1 MKKSILA
8 IFLAVIAM
16 AQVHAQDSDLR
27 SAPDL
32 PTFKVTL
39 NYSSANTDQGTII
52 STVATGSKVAYNS
65 KPVFTIT
72 AKPGYVLSDITMNT
86 ATIGTLPSGTF
97 QNDNTTTYSYTSTA
111 LTGSTEI
118 KAVFKAKEQVTV
130 TISPEYATLDEIRAK
145 VNLPKVTFDP
155 VITGYKVQYREDGS
169 AALTDELPEK
179 AGLYYVVVTKSETDI
194 FRFSGRK
201 CSVISLSTGILQTV
215 LEFQIQHRILKAFCI
230 LFCPRCCCRS
240 YWNDCHCQ

>member
-39 NYSSANTDQGTII
+39 NYSSANTDQGTIT

-72 AKPGYVLSDITMNT
+72 AKPGSV
-86 ATIGTLPSGTF
+86 
-97 QNDNTTTYSYTSTA
+97 SYTH
-111 LTGSTEI
+111 LTLLARCR
-118 KAVFKAKEQVTV
+118 AVLFKM
-130 TISPEYATLDEIRAK
+130 IIRPPIPI
-145 VNLPKVTFDP
+145 LPP
-155 VITGYKVQYREDGS
+155 
-169 AALTDELPEK
+169 L
-179 AGLYYVVVTKSETDI
+179 
-194 FRFSGRK
+194 
-201 CSVISLSTGILQTV
+201 
-215 LEFQIQHRILKAFCI
+215 
-230 LFCPRCCCRS
+230 
-240 YWNDCHCQ
+240 

>member
-39 NYSSANTDQGTII
+39 NYSSANTDQGTIT

-155 VITGYKVQYREDGS
+155 VIQGYNRNFLFLIG
-169 AALTDELPEK
+169 L
-179 AGLYYVVVTKSETDI
+179 AG
-194 FRFSGRK
+194 F
-201 CSVISLSTGILQTV
+201 
-215 LEFQIQHRILKAFCI
+215 
-230 LFCPRCCCRS
+230 
-240 YWNDCHCQ
+240 

>member
-39 NYSSANTDQGTII
+39 NYSSANTDQGTIT

-169 AALTDELPEK
+169 AALMDELPEK
-179 AGLYYVVVTKSETDI
+179 AGLYYVVVTKSETDTQAAI
-194 FRFSGRK
+194 NK
-201 CSVISLSTGILQTV
+201 
-215 LEFQIQHRILKAFCI
+215 EI
-230 LFCPRCCCRS
+230 LFKVQPPHTLS
-240 YWNDCHCQ
+240 YSF

>member
-65 KPVFTIT
+65 KPGEARICPV
-72 AKPGYVLSDITMNT
+72 GY
-86 ATIGTLPSGTF
+86 
-97 QNDNTTTYSYTSTA
+97 NDEYGYYWHV
-111 LTGSTEI
+111 TER
-118 KAVFKAKEQVTV
+118 
-130 TISPEYATLDEIRAK
+130 Y
-145 VNLPKVTFDP
+145 
-155 VITGYKVQYREDGS
+155 
-169 AALTDELPEK
+169 
-179 AGLYYVVVTKSETDI
+179 
-194 FRFSGRK
+194 FSK
-201 CSVISLSTGILQTV
+201 
-215 LEFQIQHRILKAFCI
+215 
-230 LFCPRCCCRS
+230 
-240 YWNDCHCQ
+240 

>member
-39 NYSSANTDQGTII
+39 NYSSANTDQGTLI

-97 QNDNTTTYSYTSTA
+97 QNGN
-111 LTGSTEI
+111 I
-118 KAVFKAKEQVTV
+118 K
-130 TISPEYATLDEIRAK
+130 
-145 VNLPKVTFDP
+145 
-155 VITGYKVQYREDGS
+155 
-169 AALTDELPEK
+169 
-179 AGLYYVVVTKSETDI
+179 
-194 FRFSGRK
+194 
-201 CSVISLSTGILQTV
+201 
-215 LEFQIQHRILKAFCI
+215 
-230 LFCPRCCCRS
+230 
-240 YWNDCHCQ
+240 

>member
-65 KPVFTIT
+65 KSRFHDHGEARICPV
-72 AKPGYVLSDITMNT
+72 GY
-86 ATIGTLPSGTF
+86 
-97 QNDNTTTYSYTSTA
+97 NDEYGYYWHV
-111 LTGSTEI
+111 TER
-118 KAVFKAKEQVTV
+118 
-130 TISPEYATLDEIRAK
+130 Y
-145 VNLPKVTFDP
+145 
-155 VITGYKVQYREDGS
+155 
-169 AALTDELPEK
+169 
-179 AGLYYVVVTKSETDI
+179 
-194 FRFSGRK
+194 FSK
-201 CSVISLSTGILQTV
+201 
-215 LEFQIQHRILKAFCI
+215 
-230 LFCPRCCCRS
+230 
-240 YWNDCHCQ
+240 

>member
-39 NYSSANTDQGTII
+39 NYSSANTDQGTIT

-86 ATIGTLPSGTF
+86 ATIGTLPSGAF

-179 AGLYYVVVTKSETDI
+179 AGLYYVVVTKSETDTQVAI
-194 FRFSGRK
+194 NK
-201 CSVISLSTGILQTV
+201 
-215 LEFQIQHRILKAFCI
+215 EI
-230 LFCPRCCCRS
+230 LF
-240 YWNDCHCQ
+240 

>member
-39 NYSSANTDQGTII
+39 NYSSANTDQGTIT

-72 AKPGYVLSDITMNT
+72 RSPDMPVGY
-86 ATIGTLPSGTF
+86 
-97 QNDNTTTYSYTSTA
+97 ND
-111 LTGSTEI
+111 
-118 KAVFKAKEQVTV
+118 
-130 TISPEYATLDEIRAK
+130 EY
-145 VNLPKVTFDP
+145 
-155 VITGYKVQYREDGS
+155 GYYWHVAERY
-169 AALTDELPEK
+169 
-179 AGLYYVVVTKSETDI
+179 
-194 FRFSGRK
+194 FSK
-201 CSVISLSTGILQTV
+201 
-215 LEFQIQHRILKAFCI
+215 
-230 LFCPRCCCRS
+230 
-240 YWNDCHCQ
+240 

>member
-39 NYSSANTDQGTII
+39 NYSSANTDQGTIT

-72 AKPGYVLSDITMNT
+72 AKPGYVLSDITMNRLLL
-86 ATIGTLPSGTF
+86 ARCRAVLFKMIIRPLIPILPP
-97 QNDNTTTYSYTSTA
+97 
-111 LTGSTEI
+111 L
-118 KAVFKAKEQVTV
+118 
-130 TISPEYATLDEIRAK
+130 
-145 VNLPKVTFDP
+145 
-155 VITGYKVQYREDGS
+155 
-169 AALTDELPEK
+169 
-179 AGLYYVVVTKSETDI
+179 
-194 FRFSGRK
+194 
-201 CSVISLSTGILQTV
+201 
-215 LEFQIQHRILKAFCI
+215 
-230 LFCPRCCCRS
+230 
-240 YWNDCHCQ
+240 

>member
-65 KPVFTIT
+65 KPVFIC
-72 AKPGYVLSDITMNT
+72 PVGY
-86 ATIGTLPSGTF
+86 
-97 QNDNTTTYSYTSTA
+97 ND
-111 LTGSTEI
+111 
-118 KAVFKAKEQVTV
+118 
-130 TISPEYATLDEIRAK
+130 EY
-145 VNLPKVTFDP
+145 
-155 VITGYKVQYREDGS
+155 GYYWHVAERY
-169 AALTDELPEK
+169 
-179 AGLYYVVVTKSETDI
+179 
-194 FRFSGRK
+194 FSK
-201 CSVISLSTGILQTV
+201 
-215 LEFQIQHRILKAFCI
+215 
-230 LFCPRCCCRS
+230 
-240 YWNDCHCQ
+240 

>member
-39 NYSSANTDQGTII
+39 NYSSANTDQGTIT

-72 AKPGYVLSDITMNT
+72 AKPGYVPV
-86 ATIGTLPSGTF
+86 GY
-97 QNDNTTTYSYTSTA
+97 ND
-111 LTGSTEI
+111 
-118 KAVFKAKEQVTV
+118 
-130 TISPEYATLDEIRAK
+130 EY
-145 VNLPKVTFDP
+145 
-155 VITGYKVQYREDGS
+155 GYYWHVAERY
-169 AALTDELPEK
+169 
-179 AGLYYVVVTKSETDI
+179 
-194 FRFSGRK
+194 FSK
-201 CSVISLSTGILQTV
+201 
-215 LEFQIQHRILKAFCI
+215 
-230 LFCPRCCCRS
+230 
-240 YWNDCHCQ
+240 

>member
-65 KPVFTIT
+65 KTRFHDHGE
-72 AKPGYVLSDITMNT
+72 AGYVLSDITMNT

-118 KAVFKAKEQVTV
+118 KAGVQGK
-130 TISPEYATLDEIRAK
+130 RAG
-145 VNLPKVTFDP
+145 DSH
-155 VITGYKVQYREDGS
+155 D
-169 AALTDELPEK
+169 
-179 AGLYYVVVTKSETDI
+179 
-194 FRFSGRK
+194 
-201 CSVISLSTGILQTV
+201 LS
-215 LEFQIQHRILKAFCI
+215 
-230 LFCPRCCCRS
+230 
-240 YWNDCHCQ
+240 